1 MPTGQNGPTG
11 QRKSTTGRLDP
22 TDIVI
27 MPSRDDRRAALLLVL
42 LAVAGLLARLAMD
55 TTVAP
60 GAIGYRPAPVAR
72 PARDSVAARAGRLA
86 RPLERGERVDLDR
99 ASVEELA
106 RLPRIGSGL
115 AARIVADRDANGPF
129 GSLEGLGRVSGIG
142 PKTLDLLA
150 PHAAFSRPARDHP
163 GAASLRPLAVNAA
176 TEAELMS
183 LPGIGPVLA
192 RAIVEHRR
200 RHGPFRSVDDLG
212 RVDGIGPRTLA
223 RLRQRIR
230 VP

>member
-1 MPTGQNGPTG
+1 
-11 QRKSTTGRLDP
+11 
-22 TDIVI
+22 
-27 MPSRDDRRAALLLVL
+27 MPSRDDRRAAALLVL
-42 LAVAGLLARLAMD
+42 LTAAGLLARLAMD
-55 TTVAP
+55 APAAP
-60 GAIGYRPAPVAR
+60 GAIGYRPVPVER
-72 PARDSVAARAGRLA
+72 PARDSVVARAGRLV
-86 RPLERGERVDLDR
+86 RPLGRGERVDLDR

-129 GSLEGLGRVSGIG
+129 GALEGLGRVPGIG

-150 PHAAFSRPARDHP
+150 PHAAFSGSARDRNE
-163 GAASLRPLAVNAA
+163 AASLRPLAVNAA
-176 TEAELMS
+176 TEAELMG

-192 RAIVEHRR
+192 RAIVEDRR